1 MCQNNH
7 VNSVSIN
14 CAHLHPQYGEL
25 SPEEQLEAMKLEEEA
40 GEVDL
45 NLQAYKKRRNEARR
59 SPYPSVIVEVMSTPP
74 PEYTSPR
81 MTYIREEGEEQ
92 ITNEDIA
99 RLNALLSLN
108 AASTKKDGDFYDA
121 LGEVSGSDVNAMYVC
136 AMHENNSY
144 FRDAFLPGIC

>member
-1 MCQNNH
+1 
-7 VNSVSIN
+7 
-14 CAHLHPQYGEL
+14 
-25 SPEEQLEAMKLEEEA
+25 MKLEEEA

-99 RLNALLSLN
+99 RLNALLNLN

-121 LGEVSGSDVNAMYVC
+121 LGEVSGSDVNAMHVRV
-136 AMHENNSY
+136 MHENNSY
-144 FRDAFLPGIC
+144 FHDAILPGIC